1 MIGRT
6 PEWLEIPDK
15 EKEKLGLTVKDDGE
29 FWMPFDDFLSNFTEL
44 SICRLINTSV
54 FSFSKTWKEAQQ
66 FGCWMRGEGMKT
78 NRAGGCL
85 NHKETFLQNPQ
96 YRFDI
101 DCNLNDTREIIVQLS
116 QRDARTQIMERKD
129 NFVIGFCILKVE
141 DNRKYR

>member
-1 MIGRT
+1 M
-6 PEWLEIPDK
+6 LQ
-15 EKEKLGLTVKDDGE
+15 LGNTR
-29 FWMPFDDFLSNFTEL
+29 PRFLGFGSGFFTRVHL
-44 SICRLINTSV
+44 NS
-54 FSFSKTWKEAQQ
+54 
-66 FGCWMRGEGMKT
+66 GMKT

-101 DCNLNDTREIIVQLS
+101 DCDLDDTREIIVQLS

-129 NFVIGFCILKVE
+129 HFVIGFCILKVE

>member
-1 MIGRT
+1 MDPISNPKYPRFYS
-6 PEWLEIPDK
+6 LEIQIPYRS
-15 EKEKLGLTVKDDGE
+15 G
-29 FWMPFDDFLSNFTEL
+29 
-44 SICRLINTSV
+44 
-54 FSFSKTWKEAQQ
+54 FSPGFCLPECNHFQ
-66 FGCWMRGEGMKT
+66 GMKT

-101 DCNLNDTREIIVQLS
+101 DCDLNDTREIIVQLS

-129 NFVIGFCILKVE
+129 HFVIGFCILKVE